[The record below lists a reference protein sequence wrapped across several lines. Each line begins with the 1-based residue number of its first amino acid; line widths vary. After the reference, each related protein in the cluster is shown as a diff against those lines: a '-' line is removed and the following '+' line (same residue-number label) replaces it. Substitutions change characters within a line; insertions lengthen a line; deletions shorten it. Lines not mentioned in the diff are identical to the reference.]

1 MHDSIF
7 TYFAKWLPQKS
18 SQHLSLRIL
27 KEICCESGMWAKKMK
42 RRGRHLKTYLCK
54 KIVYIMKFQY
64 LCQCSAYINA
74 APVTMDHLLMMC
86 WTVVIFQWHVKL
98 QKYMTLLSED
108 ILSNKWYFIGPT
120 KLIYADGVIWLQ
132 KYMYRFYRDIFIW
145 HFKTTGDRNLQC
157 FANNLCSSHL
167 RITTATST
175 SSSKLNLL
183 SENNQGS

>member
-7 TYFAKWLPQKS
+7 TYIAKWLPQNS

-27 KEICCESGMWAKKMK
+27 KEICSESGMWAKKMK
-42 RRGRHLKTYLCK
+42 RQGRHLKTYLCK
-54 KIVYIMKFQY
+54 EIVCIMKFQY
-64 LCQCSAYINA
+64 LCQCSAYI
-74 APVTMDHLLMMC
+74 MC

-120 KLIYADGVIWLQ
+120 KWIYADGVIWLQ
-132 KYMYRFYRDIFIW
+132 KYMYRFYMDISIW
-145 HFKTTGDRNLQC
+145 HFNTTGDRNLQC
-157 FANNLCSSHL
+157 FANNLGSSHL

-183 SENNQGS
+183 SENNHCS